1 MKQKWYALPVALMTA
16 VPAAI
21 IAATAAAQ
29 SYPVKPLR
37 IIVPFPAGGN
47 ADILARILGQ
57 KMTESLGQQI
67 IVDNRAG
74 AAGIIGAQAAAK
86 SPPDGYTL
94 FMGTTGTQTTN
105 PAVYAKLPYDALKD
119 FAPVSNFAGSPYL
132 LVVHPSLPAK
142 NVKELIALGKA
153 RPGAL
158 HYASFGAGSSAHLTG
173 VLLQT
178 RAKIDIVHVP
188 YKGGPP
194 ALADLIGGHVAMMFN
209 LLPGV
214 LPHVKAGKLR
224 AIAIAAEKRTP
235 AMPDM
240 PTFAESGIA
249 DFYSD
254 SWYGILVPAS
264 TPKDIISK
272 LNTEMQRVLA
282 LPDVKQNLAAQ
293 GAEPMGNSPEQ
304 FAEQIQ
310 KDLARWS
317 KVARE
322 ANLKLD

>member
-1 MKQKWYALPVALMTA
+1 MKTKRRILPAALVALPLAFGIA
-16 VPAAI
+16 ADVPA
-21 IAATAAAQ
+21 Q
-29 SYPVKPLR
+29 QYPTKPIR

-105 PAVYAKLPYDALKD
+105 PAVYAKLPYDPLKD
-119 FAPVSNFAGSPYL
+119 FAPVSNFAGSPYV
-132 LVVHPSLPAK
+132 LVVHPSLPAR
-142 NVKELIALGKA
+142 NLKELIALAKA

-178 RAKIDIVHVP
+178 MAKIDIVHVA

-194 ALADLIGGHVAMMFN
+194 ALADLVGGHVAMMFN

-214 LPHVKAGKLR
+214 LPHVKGGKLR
-224 AIAIAAEKRTP
+224 AIAVAAGKRTGALP
-235 AMPDM
+235 SM
-240 PTFAESGIA
+240 PTFAEAGMP
-249 DFYSD
+249 DFESD
-254 SWYGILVPAS
+254 SWYGILVPAA
-264 TPKDIISK
+264 TPKEIIAK
-272 LNTEMQRVLA
+272 LNSEILRVLA
-282 LPDVKQNLAAQ
+282 LPDVKQRLAAE
-293 GAEPMGNSPEQ
+293 GAEPMGDTPER
-304 FAEQIQ
+304 FAEQIR

-317 KVARE
+317 KVAKE
-322 ANLKLD
+322 ANVKVE